1 MKTRSAVIISTM
13 SMFIFSL
20 AWTQPMGG
28 MREGMPMRPV
38 MKLMEELKLTDE
50 QKKEVQKLHFDLQ
63 KQMITQRS
71 KIAGARVDLQ
81 QLLKA
86 DNPDRAA
93 IEKKITEISQLAG
106 QTGTMLLGQ
115 WFAVNKL
122 LNPEQ
127 QKTWKKALDFG
138 GMMGGGMGMM
148 GGGMEMRG
156 GFQRGQRPMGQDRM
170 MRGGMMHER
179 MMKFE
184 KKMDDDKE

>member
-1 MKTRSAVIISTM
+1 MKTRSAVIISM
-13 SMFIFSL
+13 SIFIFSL

-28 MREGMPMRPV
+28 MHEGMPMRPV
-38 MKLMEELKLTDE
+38 MKLMEELKLTDD
-50 QKKEVQKLHFDLQ
+50 QKKDVQKLHFDLQ
-63 KQMITQRS
+63 KQMITQMS

-106 QTGTMLLGQ
+106 QTGTIMLGQ

-122 LNPEQ
+122 LTAEQ
-127 QKTWKKALDFG
+127 QKTWKKALGMG

-148 GGGMEMRG
+148 GGGKGM
-156 GFQRGQRPMGQDRM
+156 RPMGQDRM

-179 MMKFE
+179 MMKFKE
-184 KKMDDDKE
+184 KEDDDKE

>member
-1 MKTRSAVIISTM
+1 MKTRTAVIISTM
-13 SMFIFSL
+13 SVFIFSL

-28 MREGMPMRPV
+28 MHEGMPMRHV
-38 MKLMEELKLTDE
+38 MNLMEELKLTDE
-50 QKKEVQKLHFDLQ
+50 QKKEVQKLHFDIM

-71 KIAGARVDLQ
+71 KIGTAKVDLQ

-93 IEKKITEISQLAG
+93 IEKKITEISQLGG

-127 QKTWKKALDFG
+127 QKTWKKALDLR
-138 GMMGGGMGMM
+138 GMMREGRR
-148 GGGMEMRG
+148 MREG
-156 GFQRGQRPMGQDRM
+156 LQRGPRR
-170 MRGGMMHER
+170 MMHER
-179 MMKFE
+179 MMKE
-184 KKMDDDKE
+184 RMEDDDKE

>member
-1 MKTRSAVIISTM
+1 MQMKTRTAVIISTI
-13 SMFIFSL
+13 SILIFSL
-20 AWTQPMGG
+20 AWTQPIGG
-28 MREGMPMRPV
+28 MREGMPMRPL
-38 MKLMEELKLTDE
+38 MKLMEELKLTDG

-71 KIAGARVDLQ
+71 KIGGARVDLQ

-122 LNPEQ
+122 LTAEQ
-127 QKTWKKALDFG
+127 QKTWKKALGMG
-138 GMMGGGMGMM
+138 GMMREGMR
-148 GGGMEMRG
+148 MRE
-156 GFQRGQRPMGQDRM
+156 GFRNGPRP
-170 MRGGMMHER
+170 MMHER
-179 MMKFE
+179 MMRQR
-184 KKMDDDKE
+184 MDDDKE

>member
-1 MKTRSAVIISTM
+1 MYMKTRLAVIISTM
-13 SMFIFSL
+13 SILIFSL

-28 MREGMPMRPV
+28 MHEGMPMRPH
-38 MKLMEELKLTDE
+38 MKLMEELKLTDD
-50 QKKEVQKLHFDLQ
+50 QKKDVQKLHFDLQ

-86 DNPDRAA
+86 DNPERAA

-122 LNPEQ
+122 LTAEQ
-127 QKTWKKALDFG
+127 QKTWKKALDIG
-138 GMMGGGMGMM
+138 GMMRQGMRMREGF
-148 GGGMEMRG
+148 RG
-156 GFQRGQRPMGQDRM
+156 GQQP
-170 MRGGMMHER
+170 MMHER
-179 MMKFE
+179 MMKFKE
-184 KKMDDDKE
+184 KEDDDRE

>member
-1 MKTRSAVIISTM
+1 MKTRMAVIISTM
-13 SMFIFSL
+13 SIFIFSL
-20 AWTQPMGG
+20 AWAQPMGG
-28 MREGMPMRPV
+28 MHEGMPMRPL
-38 MKLMEELKLTDE
+38 MKLMGELKLTDD
-50 QKKEVQKLHFDLQ
+50 QKKEVQKLHFDFQ
-63 KQMITQRS
+63 KQMITQMS

-138 GMMGGGMGMM
+138 GMRRGGMGMM
-148 GGGMEMRG
+148 GGGMGMRE
-156 GFQRGQRPMGQDRM
+156 GFGRGQCP
-170 MRGGMMHER
+170 MMHER
-179 MMKFE
+179 MMKE
-184 KKMDDDKE
+184 RMEDDDKE